1 MAKLE
6 DYDLSSHKGRL
17 LLGDPV
23 AEAYEWLHAYSLNL
37 TDRCADD
44 DYGGNHEVTLKE
56 LLEIADSHQDGDDRW
71 GDYLTRGGTFE
82 GESVDPTFWVK
93 YAAFSEISQEDVNEQ
108 SFFSC
113 SC

>member
-23 AEAYEWLHAYSLNL
+23 ADAYEWLQAYALNL
-37 TDRCADD
+37 TDRCKDD
-44 DYGGNHEVTLKE
+44 CYGGDREVTLKE
-56 LLEIADSHQDGDDRW
+56 LLEIADSHQGENQW

-82 GESVDPTFWVK
+82 SESVDPTFWVK
-93 YAAFSEISQEDVNEQ
+93 YAAFYEIPSEEVNEN